1 MKIQWLGHS
10 SFLIETNGIKILTD
24 PFDNSIGY
32 TTIFPNVDIV
42 LVSHEHFDHNAVGNV
57 PSYKQVIKG
66 NVEKEFE
73 GIKIKGIAGYHDNR
87 KGLLRG
93 KITMFKIQSE
103 NISLLHL
110 SDLGALLTDEQL
122 KEIGKIDIVMVPV
135 GGKYTIEPEEA
146 WEVIK
151 QLNPKIVIPMHY
163 KTPFLTLDILPLD
176 NFLESKPYE
185 EKDVLEITSSTLPI
199 SLQIITF
206 PYPK

>member
-32 TTIFPNVDIV
+32 TTIFPGVDIV
-42 LVSHEHFDHNAVGNV
+42 LVSHEHFDHNTVGNV

-73 GIKIKGIAGYHDNR
+73 GIKIKGIAGYHDNQ
-87 KGLLRG
+87 KGSLRG

-103 NISLLHL
+103 DISLLHL
-110 SDLGALLTDEQL
+110 GDLGTLLTDEQL
-122 KEIGKIDIVMVPV
+122 KEIGEVDIVMVPI
-135 GGKYTIEPEEA
+135 GGKYTIGPEEA

-176 NFLESKPYE
+176 NFLESRPYE
-185 EKDVLEITSSTLPI
+185 EKDVLEITSSALPG

-206 PYPK
+206 SRSK

>member
-24 PFDNSIGY
+24 PFNNSIGY
-32 TTIFPNVDIV
+32 TTIFPDVDIV
-42 LVSHEHFDHNAVGNV
+42 LISHEHFDHNAVENI
-57 PSYKQVIKG
+57 PSYKQVIKENG
-66 NVEKEFE
+66 EKEFK
-73 GIKIKGIAGYHDNR
+73 GIKIKGIAGYHDNQ
-87 KGLLRG
+87 KGSLRG

-103 NISLLHL
+103 DISLLHL
-110 SDLGALLTDEQL
+110 GDLGTLLTDEQL
-122 KEIGKIDIVMVPV
+122 KEIGEVDIAMVPV

-176 NFLESKPYE
+176 NFLESRSHE
-185 EKDVLEITSSTLPI
+185 EKDILEITSSTLPG

-206 PYPK
+206 PHPE

>member
-10 SFLIETNGIKILTD
+10 SFLIETSGIKILTD

-32 TTIFPNVDIV
+32 ATIFPDVDIV
-42 LVSHEHFDHNAVGNV
+42 LVSHEHFDHNAVENV

-93 KITMFKIQSE
+93 KITMFKVQSE
-103 NISLLHL
+103 DISLLHL
-110 SDLGALLTDEQL
+110 GDLGTLLTDKQL
-122 KEIGKIDIVMVPV
+122 KEIGEVDIAMVPV
-135 GGKYTIEPEEA
+135 GGKYTIEPGEA

-176 NFLESKPYE
+176 SFLEGKPYE
-185 EKDVLEITSSTLPI
+185 EKDVLEITSSTLPG